1 VVKHEGVLNRF
12 ALAGL
17 VAIAAIG
24 AWLIA
29 APFVLHY
36 QRSGA
41 PWTGAARMDVVVG
54 VVLVLAGLAGFF
66 AALAGRVRELYA
78 EAELRTRG
86 EPVASVE

>member
-1 VVKHEGVLNRF
+1 VVKHGGVLNRF